1 MTILLAD
8 GYRVKIFLFFLT
20 SRGEPNFW
28 NNVFVLRWQRNCW
41 LIFFPF
47 SKYEYELEI
56 FWLIDIFLLFSE
68 KWCLRWK
75 RSGGRHIIC
84 LPSKFGTRWGQST
97 PTRGHSPQ
105 TRINHSILHEV
116 KEVGS
121 FNVLQKISARRQ
133 SSQWPSHNQFIF
145 LMVGS
150 E

>member
-1 MTILLAD
+1 MAIEW
-8 GYRVKIFLFFLT
+8 KFF
-20 SRGEPNFW
+20 SFFCNVQRGEPNFW

-41 LIFFPF
+41 LIFLQVRNF
-47 SKYEYELEI
+47 
-56 FWLIDIFLLFSE
+56 LINLLLFFFFFSE

-84 LPSKFGTRWGQST
+84 LSSKFGTRWGQST

-145 LMVGS
+145 PMVGS